1 MYPAAR
7 THTYL
12 WISGYTFTFLRASG
26 SERGDQKKGE
36 RQRSRARRTM
46 ESRQRE
52 LRDGGPRGACK
63 VAPKGHAEAGGS
75 KEEPVK

>member
-12 WISGYTFTFLRASG
+12 WVSGYTFTFLRASG
-26 SERGDQKKGE
+26 SERGDQKKEKDKDHRREGPW
-36 RQRSRARRTM
+36 RAGK
-46 ESRQRE
+46 ESCE
-52 LRDGGPRGACK
+52 TAGPN
-63 VAPKGHAEAGGS
+63 GHAEAGGS